1 MKSSND
7 RLLNRPR
14 LTALVLV
21 AGGVL
26 GLLAACSSDGNPTP
40 GKPPVV
46 NTGGGGSGGNT
57 SSGGGENEAGESSGG
72 SAQGGRAHGGGSQ
85 GGRANVGDAGEGGGA
100 GEGGEA
106 GAAPVDPSCPTTD
119 LGFLNQPSNSQ
130 KSVFDNTKR
139 LGAHATLPPLP

>member
-1 MKSSND
+1 MNSSTD

-14 LTALVLV
+14 WTALVLV

-26 GLLAACSSDGNPTP
+26 GLLAACSSDENPAP

-46 NTGGGGSGGNT
+46 NTGGGGGKAGAGDSD
-57 SSGGGENEAGESSGG
+57 AGESSGG
-72 SAQGGRAHGGGSQ
+72 SAQGGRAQGGGSQ
-85 GGRANVGDAGEGGGA
+85 GGNAGEAGEGGSAGEGGGA
-100 GEGGEA
+100 GEA

-139 LGAHATLPPLP
+139 LGAHPTLPPLP